1 VLNEGNIKDS
11 TVDSTQVIPDILDIR
26 DTDVPDIRDTD
37 IQDAD
42 IPDIWNTDI
51 PDIRNTD
58 IPDIRD
64 TNIPDIWDTDVT
76 RDYKSKT
83 RQQRICVKSGDVE
96 KIRIGIYVFVYIQ
109 NKFTHVCIEMYT
121 HLWSLKVILRII
133 INESVPIR

>member
-1 VLNEGNIKDS
+1 LNEGNIEDS
-11 TVDSTQVIPDILDIR
+11 TVDSTQAIPDILDIR
-26 DTDVPDIRDTD
+26 DTDIPDIRNT
-37 IQDAD
+37 D

-51 PDIRNTD
+51 PDIRDTE
-58 IPDIRD
+58 IPDTRETD
-64 TNIPDIWDTDVT
+64 IPDIWDTDVT